1 MKKSLNAW
9 SVPNDVDFTD
19 MFRDLAA
26 AGFAGVELNLDRVGH
41 QVHSL
46 TMETSDEELQAI
58 RLAAEEAGIEICGI
72 STSMGGGTG
81 SNDPAVRDEQRRIL
95 LRQLELAQALGADAV
110 LTVPG
115 GMNIGEPAWPGD
127 DTVTSLAEAHVNAL
141 AFYRDLKPE
150 IEASGIQVGV
160 ENVWNGFF
168 TSPFHM
174 ASFIDA
180 VDSPYVG
187 AYLDVGNML
196 AFSSPEPWIEILAH
210 RIKKIHVKDF
220 KRNAGIFSGGA
231 WVNLLEGSAN
241 WPAII
246 AWLREVGY
254 DNYLTAELE
263 ITKHKPS
270 YLYEITSKALD
281 IILGF

>member
-9 SVPNDVDFTD
+9 SVPDHVTFAE
-19 MFRDLAA
+19 MFRELAA
-26 AGFAGVELNLDRVGH
+26 AGFDGVELNLDRPGH

-46 TMETSDEELQAI
+46 TMDTTTEELAAI
-58 RLAAEEAGIEICGI
+58 KQEADACGLEISGI
-72 STSMGGGTG
+72 STSLGGRCG
-81 SNDPAVRDEQRRIL
+81 SNDPLVRKEQEQIL
-95 LRQLELAQALGADAV
+95 LRQLELARALGADAV

-115 GMNIGEPAWPGD
+115 GMDMTAPALPNEAG
-127 DTVTSLAEAHVNAL
+127 TTSLREAHDNSL
-141 AFYRDLKPE
+141 DFYRALKSR

-168 TSPFHM
+168 ASPFHM
-174 ASFIDA
+174 AAFIDEL
-180 VDSPYVG
+180 DSPYIG

-196 AFSSPEPWIEILAH
+196 EFSAPEPWIEILGS

-220 KRNAGIFSGGA
+220 KRSRGLFSGGA
-231 WVNLLEGSAN
+231 WVNLLEGDAD
-241 WPAII
+241 WAGIM

-254 DNYLTAELE
+254 DNCLTAELGV
-263 ITKHKPS
+263 IAQKPT

-281 IILGF
+281 IILAL